1 MYAVIL
7 HNDDFTT
14 MEFVVWVLVHIFD
27 KTAAAAT
34 RLMLQVHQQGA
45 ACAGVYPRQVAETKC
60 SETLALAEEQDM
72 PLLVTIEP
80 ESDPDDGDEDG
91 H

>member
-14 MEFVVWVLVHIFD
+14 MEFVVWVLVQVFGHS
-27 KTAAAAT
+27 AASAT

-45 ACAGVYPRQVAETKC
+45 ARAGVYPRQVAETKC
-60 SETLALAEEQDM
+60 EETLTLAEEQGM

-80 ESDPDDGDEDG
+80 ESDEGVPGSA
-91 H
+91 